1 MNSNRGGLCIYII
14 TCAFALCST
23 QSVFAQTNP
32 EPCKMLTQTEVSAA
46 TGVSVGAGQ
55 SLGGTCS
62 WSGTPKVIV
71 SLWYPGPALW
81 AGIQHP
87 NPPVSQT
94 PASGVGDAAFY
105 NTLGAFTSL
114 GVQKGSTVFVVKI
127 YGIADPSKQMAIEK
141 ALAANVIAKM

>member
-1 MNSNRGGLCIYII
+1 MNSNRGGLCIYVIAC
-14 TCAFALCST
+14 TFALCST
-23 QSVFAQTNP
+23 QAIFAQTNP
-32 EPCKMLTQTEVSAA
+32 DPCKMLTQAEVSAA
-46 TGVSVGAGQ
+46 AGVSVGAGQ

-94 PASGVGDAAFY
+94 PASGVGDAAFF
-105 NTLGAFTSL
+105 NTLGPYTFL

-127 YGIADPSKQMAIEK
+127 YGIQDPSKQMAIEK
-141 ALAANVIAKM
+141 TLAANVIAKM